1 MIRRPSG
8 PEVTQ
13 APLPPFMPDAGLAR
27 DSLWRKWAAL
37 HTAAAAIATLAGDDA
52 PDPAESAAFVAALAP
67 LTATRRRLIDEHLSD
82 LIAVMEPG
90 LAALLS
96 IRRRDGDASAS
107 ARALLDEFRRARAM
121 IERILG

>member
-13 APLPPFMPDAGLAR
+13 APRPPLSPDAGLGH
-27 DSLWRKWAAL
+27 DSLWRKWLAL
-37 HTAAAAIATLAGDDA
+37 HDAAAAIAALADEVA
-52 PDPAESAAFVAALAP
+52 PDPAEGAAFMAP
-67 LTATRRRLIDEHLSD
+67 VSASRRRLLDEHLSD

-96 IRRRDGDASAS
+96 IRRRHGDASGS
-107 ARALLDEFRRARAM
+107 ARALLGEFSRARAL
-121 IERILG
+121 IERLLA